1 MNGSCIIK
9 HCPSTSLPLY
19 SFPLFLVSLVQYFLF
34 SNFPCLKFVPFL
46 HIFLFTF
53 LLCFIILIP
62 IFSFPCS
69 VLLIFP
75 SSSPPLFPI
84 SPSPHY
90 PWSLSVA
97 LSLSLINIF
106 LYFHKHFCLNF
117 CSILYLGLLFWRY
130 IDCLSVP

>member
-1 MNGSCIIK
+1 MVVALE
-9 HCPSTSLPLY
+9 STVLPLLCPFTP
-19 SFPLFLVSLVQYFLF
+19 FPLFLVSLVQYFLFF

-46 HIFLFTF
+46 HIFLFPF

-62 IFSFPCS
+62 IFPFPSS

-117 CSILYLGLLFWRY
+117 CTILYLGLLFWRY